1 MRVLSHA
8 SAHES
13 AGTASGPRRPLIPA
27 VTLRRRCCVCV
38 PCTCCGPPV
47 IFSKTPKF
55 CCFDLTDCF
64 GQQAWQVYSRNIR
77 TLHVGRLHDGN
88 ETRESRH
95 TSDAIIPV
103 ATMALQSDEDKG
115 TRPPS
120 QRTSLTHFLT
130 HPLLTPYSPL
140 TRSSLA
146 PYSLRASASRH
157 STPETEACTR
167 PCNSVPEQE
176 QKHHPSYDANVDPLP
191 SVYQPPDPEPPRPH
205 ETHPLPPPTLI
216 PNPNPNPNPN
226 PSQVWAAPANCYDL
240 KVCICCCAPCYQS
253 IAQPIIPG
261 EPARP
266 RARPSPSPS
275 PHLTPFPTYTQ
286 L

>member
-1 MRVLSHA
+1 MCRYLHVRVLSHA

-13 AGTASGPRRPLIPA
+13 AGTASGPRRPLITA
-27 VTLRRRCCVCV
+27 ATLRRRCCVCV

-115 TRPPS
+115 TRAPS
-120 QRTSLTHFLT
+120 QRYIPYSLLT
-130 HPLLTPYSPL
+130 HPLLTPYSLL
-140 TRSSLA
+140 TRPSLT
-146 PYSLRASASRH
+146 PYSLSASASRH
-157 STPETEACTR
+157 SK
-167 PCNSVPEQE
+167 
-176 QKHHPSYDANVDPLP
+176 QKH
-191 SVYQPPDPEPPRPH
+191 
-205 ETHPLPPPTLI
+205 
-216 PNPNPNPNPN
+216 
-226 PSQVWAAPANCYDL
+226 
-240 KVCICCCAPCYQS
+240 
-253 IAQPIIPG
+253 
-261 EPARP
+261 ARVHVTACLS
-266 RARPSPSPS
+266 RSKNTI
-275 PHLTPFPTYTQ
+275 HHMMQTLTPSRRSTNRPTQ
-286 L
+286 NRRVRMRRILSRHQP